1 MRTQIRVLWKS
12 RLMVM
17 TLSFIIS
24 CVPLVASEQSSSGHL
39 SFSEALAQEVRP
51 WEQYLNEVM
60 TQEDM
65 ASSTWEQTYDLL
77 CDLEEHPLD
86 INQVTR
92 EQLEELPFL
101 SAQQIE
107 GIVEYLWRY
116 GRMES
121 LSELQMIRSL
131 DYAQRRLLTYFV
143 FVGEE
148 PPAALPTLKDIA
160 KYGQNEL
167 MAYAR
172 VPFYNRKG
180 DIDGYLG
187 PKYRHWLRYQ
197 FTYGDQVK
205 LGLVASQDAGEPF
218 FANRNKW
225 GYDYYS
231 FYLQLRNFR
240 RLESLVI
247 GNYRVSMGMGLVM
260 NNSFSLGKMAMLQ
273 NLGRSSYTL
282 RAHSSR
288 SAGSLLGAAATIDMG
303 RHLKLTAFASCNPAD
318 ATLNKD
324 GTVSTILDTD
334 YHRTETEM
342 NKKHNLHPFKTGG
355 CLRYDAHGFRLGMN
369 ALYTHL
375 DRTLKPNTSALYRQH
390 YPQGTDF
397 LNLSLDYGYA
407 SPRVALSG
415 ETAIDKQGH
424 LATINTASLRVSDVL
439 SMMVLQRF
447 YSYAYT
453 SLDAQS
459 YSDGGK
465 VQNESGVYLG
475 LTWQPSL
482 AFRLSAYTDYAY
494 FAWAKYQVSQSS
506 YSWDNLLQATWQKQ
520 RWTFT
525 GRYRLRLRQ
534 KDDETKKYLVNR
546 WEHRGRLSADY
557 STAKGFGGRMQIDG
571 GWTTG
576 EWGGMVSAT
585 LAYTHRWL
593 RLNGGL
599 GYFHT
604 DSYNS
609 RVYLYELGPLYTYSS
624 LMFYGEGLRYWLMA
638 RATIGKRLTLTAKF
652 GVTDYFDR
660 TTIGS
665 SYQQIDASSLSDL
678 DLQLRWKF

>member
-1 MRTQIRVLWKS
+1 MRTQMLCLLFW
-12 RLMVM
+12 L
-17 TLSFIIS
+17 
-24 CVPLVASEQSSSGHL
+24 
-39 SFSEALAQEVRP
+39 ALGVNAQTRP
-51 WEQYLNEVM
+51 WEAYLNEVM

-65 ASSTWEQTYDLL
+65 ASAAWEQTYDLL
-77 CDLEEHPLD
+77 CELEEHPMD

-121 LSELQMIRSL
+121 LSELAMVREL
-131 DYAQRRLLTYFV
+131 DYAQRRLLSFFV
-143 FVGEE
+143 YVGEE
-148 PPAALPTLKDIA
+148 KPVPLPTLKDIA

-180 DIDGYLG
+180 DTDGYLG

-205 LGLVASQDAGEPF
+205 LGFVGSQDAGEPF

-240 RLESLVI
+240 RLESLVL

-288 SAGSLLGAAATIDMG
+288 SAGSLFGAAATIDMG
-303 RHLKLTAFASCNPAD
+303 QHLKLTAFASYSPAD

-324 GTVSTILDTD
+324 GTVSSILDTD

-355 CLRYDAHGFRLGMN
+355 SLRYNAHGFRLGMN
-369 ALYTHL
+369 TLYTHL

-415 ETAIDKQGH
+415 ETATDRKGH
-424 LATINTASLRVSDVL
+424 LATINTASLRVSDAL
-439 SMMVLQRF
+439 SLMVLQRF
-447 YSYAYT
+447 YSYAYS

-459 YSDGGK
+459 YSDGGR
-465 VQNESGVYLG
+465 VQNESGIYLG
-475 LTWQPSL
+475 LTWQPL
-482 AFRLSAYTDYAY
+482 LTLRLSAYSDYAY

-520 RWTFT
+520 RWALT

-534 KDDETKKYLVNR
+534 KDDETKKHLVNR

-557 STAKGFGGRMQIDG
+557 TIATGLGGRMQIDG

-585 LAYTHRWL
+585 LAYTRRWL
-593 RLNGGL
+593 RLNGGF

-624 LMFYGEGLRYWLMA
+624 QMFYGEGMRYWLMA
-638 RATIGKRLTLTAKF
+638 RANIGKHLMLTAKI
-652 GVTDYFDR
+652 GISDYFDR
-660 TTIGS
+660 NTIGS
-665 SYQQIDASSLSDL
+665 SYQQVDASSLSDL
-678 DLQLRWKF
+678 DLQLRWKY

>member
-1 MRTQIRVLWKS
+1 MRTQMACLLFW
-12 RLMVM
+12 L
-17 TLSFIIS
+17 
-24 CVPLVASEQSSSGHL
+24 
-39 SFSEALAQEVRP
+39 ALGVNAQTRP
-51 WEQYLNEVM
+51 WEAYLNEVM

-65 ASSTWEQTYDLL
+65 ASASWEQTYDLL
-77 CDLEEHPLD
+77 CELEEHPMD

-121 LSELQMIRSL
+121 LSELAMVREL
-131 DYAQRRLLTYFV
+131 DYTHRRLLSFFV
-143 FVGEE
+143 YVGEE
-148 PPAALPTLKDIA
+148 KPVPLPTLKDIA
-160 KYGQNEL
+160 HYGQNEL

-180 DIDGYLG
+180 GTDGYLG

-205 LGLVASQDAGEPF
+205 LGFVGSQDAGEPF
-218 FANRNKW
+218 FANQNKW

-240 RLESLVI
+240 RLESLVL

-288 SAGSLLGAAATIDMG
+288 SAGSLFGAAATIDMG
-303 RHLKLTAFASCNPAD
+303 RHLKLTAFASYSPAD

-324 GTVSTILDTD
+324 GTVSSILDTD

-355 CLRYDAHGFRLGMN
+355 CLRYNAHGFHLGMN

-375 DRTLKPNTSALYRQH
+375 DRTLKPNTSTLYRQH

-407 SPRVALSG
+407 SPKVALSG
-415 ETAIDKQGH
+415 ETATDRKGH

-439 SMMVLQRF
+439 SLMALQRF
-447 YSYAYT
+447 YSYAYS

-459 YSDGGK
+459 YSDGGR
-465 VQNESGVYLG
+465 VQNESGIYLG
-475 LTWQPSL
+475 LTWQPL
-482 AFRLSAYTDYAY
+482 LTLRLSAYSDYAY

-520 RWTFT
+520 RWTLT

-534 KDDETKKYLVNR
+534 KDDETKKHLVNR

-557 STAKGFGGRMQIDG
+557 TIATGLGGRMQIDG

-585 LAYTHRWL
+585 LAYTRRWL
-593 RLNGGL
+593 RLNGGF

-624 LMFYGEGLRYWLMA
+624 QMFYGEGIRYWLMA
-638 RATIGKRLTLTAKF
+638 RANIGKHLMLTAKI
-652 GVTDYFDR
+652 GISDYFDR
-660 TTIGS
+660 NTIGS
-665 SYQQIDASSLSDL
+665 SYQQVDASSLSDL

>member
-1 MRTQIRVLWKS
+1 MRTQIGVLWKS
-12 RLMVM
+12 RL
-17 TLSFIIS
+17 LLLLAAF
-24 CVPLVASEQSSSGHL
+24 HL
-39 SFSEALAQEVRP
+39 SLFTSTAQTRP

-77 CDLEEHPLD
+77 CDLEDHPLD

-143 FVGEE
+143 YVGEE

-180 DIDGYLG
+180 DINGYLG

-240 RLESLVI
+240 RLESLVL

-375 DRTLKPNTSALYRQH
+375 DRTLKSNTSTLYRQH

-407 SPRVALSG
+407 SPKVALSG
-415 ETAIDKQGH
+415 ETATDKQGH

-475 LTWQPSL
+475 LTWHPSL

-506 YSWDNLLQATWQKQ
+506 YSWDNLLQASWQKQ

-534 KDDETKKYLVNR
+534 KDDETKKHLVNR

-557 STAKGFGGRMQIDG
+557 TTATGLGGRMQIDG
-571 GWTTG
+571 GWTTD

-609 RVYLYELGPLYTYSS
+609 RVYLYEQGPLYTYSS
-624 LMFYGEGLRYWLMA
+624 QMFYGEGIRYWLMA

>member
-1 MRTQIRVLWKS
+1 
-12 RLMVM
+12 M
-17 TLSFIIS
+17 TLSFIIY
-24 CVPLVASEQSSSGHL
+24 HL
-39 SFSEALAQEVRP
+39 SFSEALAQETRP

-65 ASSTWEQTYDLL
+65 ASSTW
-77 CDLEEHPLD
+77 
-86 INQVTR
+86 V
-92 EQLEELPFL
+92 

-107 GIVEYLWRY
+107 GIMEYLWRY

-131 DYAQRRLLTYFV
+131 DYAQRRLLTFFV
-143 FVGEE
+143 YVGEE

-180 DIDGYLG
+180 DINGYLG

-240 RLESLVI
+240 RLESLVL

-282 RAHSSR
+282 RSHSSR

-303 RHLKLTAFASCNPAD
+303 RHFKLTAFVSCNPAD

-375 DRTLKPNTSALYRQH
+375 DRTLKSNTSTLYRQH

-415 ETAIDKQGH
+415 ETATDKQGH
-424 LATINTASLRVSDVL
+424 LATINTASLRVSDAL

-534 KDDETKKYLVNR
+534 KDDETKKHLVNR

-557 STAKGFGGRMQIDG
+557 TSAKGLGGRIQIDG

-624 LMFYGEGLRYWLMA
+624 QMFYGEGLRYWLMA
-638 RATIGKRLTLTAKF
+638 RASIGKRLTLTAKI
-652 GVTDYFDR
+652 GVTNYFDR

>member
-1 MRTQIRVLWKS
+1 MRTQIGVLWKS
-12 RLMVM
+12 RL
-17 TLSFIIS
+17 LLLLAAF
-24 CVPLVASEQSSSGHL
+24 HL
-39 SFSEALAQEVRP
+39 SLFTSTAQTRP

-77 CDLEEHPLD
+77 CNLEDHPLD

-107 GIVEYLWRY
+107 GIMEYLWRY

-143 FVGEE
+143 YVGEE

-160 KYGQNEL
+160 QYGQNEL

-218 FANRNKW
+218 FANQNKW

-240 RLESLVI
+240 RLESLVL

-303 RHLKLTAFASCNPAD
+303 RHVKLTAFASCNPAD

-375 DRTLKPNTSALYRQH
+375 DRTLKSNTSTLYRQH

-415 ETAIDKQGH
+415 ETATDKQGH

-439 SMMVLQRF
+439 SMIVLQRF

-453 SLDAQS
+453 SFDAQS

-534 KDDETKKYLVNR
+534 QDDETKKHLVNR

-557 STAKGFGGRMQIDG
+557 TSAKGLGGRIQIDG
-571 GWTTG
+571 GWTTD

-593 RLNGGL
+593 RLNGGI

-609 RVYLYELGPLYTYSS
+609 RVYLYEQGPLYTYTSQQ
-624 LMFYGEGLRYWLMA
+624 FYGEGIRYWLMA
-638 RATIGKRLTLTAKF
+638 RANIGKRLTLTAKF
-652 GVTDYFDR
+652 GVTDYFDC

>member
-1 MRTQIRVLWKS
+1 MRTQ
-12 RLMVM
+12 MVCLLFW
-17 TLSFIIS
+17 LSLG
-24 CVPLVASEQSSSGHL
+24 VN
-39 SFSEALAQEVRP
+39 AQTRP
-51 WEQYLNEVM
+51 WEAYLNEVM

-65 ASSTWEQTYDLL
+65 ASAAWEQTYDLL
-77 CDLEEHPLD
+77 CELEEHPMD

-121 LSELQMIRSL
+121 LSELAMVREL
-131 DYAQRRLLTYFV
+131 DYTQRRLLSFFV
-143 FVGEE
+143 YVGEE
-148 PPAALPTLKDIA
+148 KPVPLPTLKDIA
-160 KYGQNEL
+160 HYGQNEL

-172 VPFYNRKG
+172 EPFYNRKG
-180 DIDGYLG
+180 DTDGYLG

-205 LGLVASQDAGEPF
+205 LGFVGSQDAGEPF
-218 FANRNKW
+218 FVHRNKW

-240 RLESLVI
+240 RLESLVL

-288 SAGSLLGAAATIDMG
+288 SAGSLFGAAATIDMG
-303 RHLKLTAFASCNPAD
+303 RHLKLTAFASYNPAD

-324 GTVSTILDTD
+324 GTVSSILDTD

-355 CLRYDAHGFRLGMN
+355 CLRYNAHGFHLGMN
-369 ALYTHL
+369 ALYTYL
-375 DRTLKPNTSALYRQH
+375 DRTLNPNTSTLYRQH

-407 SPRVALSG
+407 SPKVALSG
-415 ETAIDKQGH
+415 ETATDKKGH

-439 SMMVLQRF
+439 SLMVLQRF
-447 YSYAYT
+447 YSYAYS

-459 YSDGGK
+459 YSDGGR
-465 VQNESGVYLG
+465 VQNESGIYLG

-482 AFRLSAYTDYAY
+482 ALRLSAYSDYAY

-520 RWTFT
+520 RWTLT

-534 KDDETKKYLVNR
+534 KDDETKKHLVNR

-557 STAKGFGGRMQIDG
+557 TIATGLGGRMQIDG
-571 GWTTG
+571 GWTTN

-585 LAYTHRWL
+585 LAYTRRWL
-593 RLNGGL
+593 RLNGGF

-624 LMFYGEGLRYWLMA
+624 QMFYGEGIRYWLMA
-638 RATIGKRLTLTAKF
+638 RANIGKHLMLTAKI
-652 GVTDYFDR
+652 GISDYFDR

-665 SYQQIDASSLSDL
+665 SYQQVDASSLSDL

>member
-1 MRTQIRVLWKS
+1 MVSLLLW
-12 RLMVM
+12 
-17 TLSFIIS
+17 LS
-24 CVPLVASEQSSSGHL
+24 LGL
-39 SFSEALAQEVRP
+39 SAQTRP

-65 ASSTWEQTYDLL
+65 ASSAWEQTYDLL
-77 CDLEEHPLD
+77 CDLEDHPID
-86 INQVTR
+86 INLVTR

-107 GIVEYLWRY
+107 GIMEYLWRY

-121 LSELQMIRSL
+121 LSELQMIRPL
-131 DYAQRRLLTYFV
+131 DYAQRRLLTYF
-143 FVGEE
+143 FYVGEE
-148 PPAALPTLKDIA
+148 PPAPLPTLKDIA

-180 DIDGYLG
+180 DKEGYLG

-218 FANRNKW
+218 FANQNKW

-240 RLESLVI
+240 RLESLVL

-288 SAGSLLGAAATIDMG
+288 SVGSLLGAAATIDMG
-303 RHLKLTAFASCNPAD
+303 KHLKLTAFASCNPAD

-324 GTVSTILDTD
+324 GTMSTILDTD
-334 YHRTETEM
+334 YHRTQTEM
-342 NKKHNLHPFKTGG
+342 DKKHNLHPFKTGG
-355 CLRYDAHGFRLGMN
+355 SLRYDAHGVRLGMN

-375 DRTLKPNTSALYRQH
+375 DRTLKPNTSVLYRQH

-407 SPRVALSG
+407 SPRLALSG
-415 ETAIDKQGH
+415 ETATDKQGH
-424 LATINTASLRVSDVL
+424 LATINTASLRVTDVL

-482 AFRLSAYTDYAY
+482 ALRLSAYSDYAY

-520 RWTFT
+520 RWTLT

-534 KDDETKKYLVNR
+534 QDDETKKALVNR

-557 STAKGFGGRMQIDG
+557 STATGLGGRMQIDG
-571 GWTTG
+571 GFSSRNEDGGVRSG

-585 LAYTHRWL
+585 LAYTRRWL
-593 RLNGGL
+593 RLNGGF

-604 DSYNS
+604 DSYSS

-624 LMFYGEGLRYWLMA
+624 QMFYGEGIRYWLMA
-638 RATIGKRLTLTAKF
+638 RANIGKSLTLTAKL

-660 TTIGS
+660 STISS

-678 DLQLRWKF
+678 DLEVRWKF

>member
-1 MRTQIRVLWKS
+1 MRTQIRVLWKC
-12 RLMVM
+12 RL
-17 TLSFIIS
+17 LLLLAAF
-24 CVPLVASEQSSSGHL
+24 HL
-39 SFSEALAQEVRP
+39 SLFTSTAQTRP

-77 CDLEEHPLD
+77 CDLEDHPLD

-143 FVGEE
+143 YVGEE

-180 DIDGYLG
+180 DINGYLG

-240 RLESLVI
+240 RLESLVL

-303 RHLKLTAFASCNPAD
+303 RHLK
-318 ATLNKD
+318 
-324 GTVSTILDTD
+324 
-334 YHRTETEM
+334 RTRM
-342 NKKHNLHPFKTGG
+342 AR
-355 CLRYDAHGFRLGMN
+355 CLR
-369 ALYTHL
+369 
-375 DRTLKPNTSALYRQH
+375 
-390 YPQGTDF
+390 
-397 LNLSLDYGYA
+397 
-407 SPRVALSG
+407 
-415 ETAIDKQGH
+415 
-424 LATINTASLRVSDVL
+424 
-439 SMMVLQRF
+439 
-447 YSYAYT
+447 
-453 SLDAQS
+453 
-459 YSDGGK
+459 
-465 VQNESGVYLG
+465 
-475 LTWQPSL
+475 
-482 AFRLSAYTDYAY
+482 
-494 FAWAKYQVSQSS
+494 SS
-506 YSWDNLLQATWQKQ
+506 
-520 RWTFT
+520 
-525 GRYRLRLRQ
+525 
-534 KDDETKKYLVNR
+534 
-546 WEHRGRLSADY
+546 
-557 STAKGFGGRMQIDG
+557 I
-571 GWTTG
+571 
-576 EWGGMVSAT
+576 
-585 LAYTHRWL
+585 
-593 RLNGGL
+593 
-599 GYFHT
+599 
-604 DSYNS
+604 
-609 RVYLYELGPLYTYSS
+609 
-624 LMFYGEGLRYWLMA
+624 
-638 RATIGKRLTLTAKF
+638 
-652 GVTDYFDR
+652 R
-660 TTIGS
+660 TTTA
-665 SYQQIDASSLSDL
+665 Q
-678 DLQLRWKF
+678 RRR

>member
-1 MRTQIRVLWKS
+1 MRTQIGVLWKS
-12 RLMVM
+12 RL
-17 TLSFIIS
+17 LLLLAAF
-24 CVPLVASEQSSSGHL
+24 HL
-39 SFSEALAQEVRP
+39 SLFTSTAQTRP

-77 CDLEEHPLD
+77 CDLEDHPLD

-107 GIVEYLWRY
+107 GIMEYLWRY

-131 DYAQRRLLTYFV
+131 DYAQRRLLTFFV
-143 FVGEE
+143 YVGEE

-187 PKYRHWLRYQ
+187 LKYRHWLRYQ

-218 FANRNKW
+218 FANQNKW

-240 RLESLVI
+240 RLESLVL

-288 SAGSLLGAAATIDMG
+288 SSGSLLGAAATIDMG
-303 RHLKLTAFASCNPAD
+303 RHVKLTAFASCNPAD

-324 GTVSTILDTD
+324 GTVSAILDTD

-375 DRTLKPNTSALYRQH
+375 DRTLKPNTSTLYRQH

-415 ETAIDKQGH
+415 ETATDKQGH

-439 SMMVLQRF
+439 SMIVLQRF

-534 KDDETKKYLVNR
+534 QDDETKKHLVNR

-557 STAKGFGGRMQIDG
+557 TTATGFGGRMQLDG

-576 EWGGMVSAT
+576 EWGGMVSTT
-585 LAYTHRWL
+585 LAYTRRWL

-609 RVYLYELGPLYTYSS
+609 RVYLYEQGPLYTYTSQQ
-624 LMFYGEGLRYWLMA
+624 FYGEGIRYWLMA
-638 RATIGKRLTLTAKF
+638 RANIGKRLTLTAKF

>member
-1 MRTQIRVLWKS
+1 MRTQIGVLWKS
-12 RLMVM
+12 RL
-17 TLSFIIS
+17 LLLLAAF
-24 CVPLVASEQSSSGHL
+24 HL
-39 SFSEALAQEVRP
+39 SLFTSTAQTRP

-65 ASSTWEQTYDLL
+65 ESSTWEQTYDLL
-77 CDLEEHPLD
+77 CDLEAHPLD

-107 GIVEYLWRY
+107 GIMEYLWRY

-143 FVGEE
+143 YVGEE

-160 KYGQNEL
+160 QYGQNEL

-187 PKYRHWLRYQ
+187 LKYRHWLRYQ

-218 FANRNKW
+218 FANQNKW

-240 RLESLVI
+240 RLESLVL

-375 DRTLKPNTSALYRQH
+375 DRTQKSNTSTLYRQH

-415 ETAIDKQGH
+415 ETATDKQGH

-439 SMMVLQRF
+439 SMIVLQRF

-534 KDDETKKYLVNR
+534 QDDETKKHLVNR

-557 STAKGFGGRMQIDG
+557 TSAKGLGGRIQIDG

-624 LMFYGEGLRYWLMA
+624 QMFYGEGLRYWLMA
-638 RATIGKRLTLTAKF
+638 RANIGKRLTLTAKF

>member
-1 MRTQIRVLWKS
+1 
-12 RLMVM
+12 MVCLLFW
-17 TLSFIIS
+17 LSLG
-24 CVPLVASEQSSSGHL
+24 VN
-39 SFSEALAQEVRP
+39 AQTRP
-51 WEQYLNEVM
+51 WEAYLNEVM

-65 ASSTWEQTYDLL
+65 ASAAWEQTYDLL
-77 CDLEEHPLD
+77 CELEEHPMD

-121 LSELQMIRSL
+121 LSELAMVREL
-131 DYAQRRLLTYFV
+131 DYTQRRLLSFFV
-143 FVGEE
+143 YVGEE
-148 PPAALPTLKDIA
+148 KPVPLPTLKDIA
-160 KYGQNEL
+160 HYGQNEL

-172 VPFYNRKG
+172 EPFYNRKG
-180 DIDGYLG
+180 DTDGYLG

-205 LGLVASQDAGEPF
+205 LGFVGSQDAGEPF
-218 FANRNKW
+218 FVHRNKW

-240 RLESLVI
+240 RLESLVL

-288 SAGSLLGAAATIDMG
+288 SAGSLFGAAATIDMG
-303 RHLKLTAFASCNPAD
+303 RHLKLTAFASYNPAD

-324 GTVSTILDTD
+324 GTVSSILDTD

-355 CLRYDAHGFRLGMN
+355 CLRYNAHGFHLGMN
-369 ALYTHL
+369 ALYTYL
-375 DRTLKPNTSALYRQH
+375 DRTLNPNTSTLYRQH

-407 SPRVALSG
+407 SPKVALSG
-415 ETAIDKQGH
+415 ETATDKKGH

-439 SMMVLQRF
+439 SLMVLQRF
-447 YSYAYT
+447 YSYAYS

-459 YSDGGK
+459 YSDGGR
-465 VQNESGVYLG
+465 VQNESGIYLG

-482 AFRLSAYTDYAY
+482 ALRLSAYSDYAY

-520 RWTFT
+520 RWTLT

-534 KDDETKKYLVNR
+534 KDDETKKHLVNR

-557 STAKGFGGRMQIDG
+557 TIATGLGGRMQIDG
-571 GWTTG
+571 GWTTN

-585 LAYTHRWL
+585 LAYTRRWL
-593 RLNGGL
+593 RLNGGF

-624 LMFYGEGLRYWLMA
+624 QMFYGEGIRYWLMA
-638 RATIGKRLTLTAKF
+638 RANIGKHLMLTAKI
-652 GVTDYFDR
+652 GISDYFDR

-665 SYQQIDASSLSDL
+665 SYQQVDASSLSDL

>member
-1 MRTQIRVLWKS
+1 MRTQIGVLWKC
-12 RLMVM
+12 RLVVM
-17 TLSFIIS
+17 ILSFIIY
-24 CVPLVASEQSSSGHL
+24 HL
-39 SFSEALAQEVRP
+39 SFSEALAQETRP

-77 CDLEEHPLD
+77 CDLEDHPLD

-143 FVGEE
+143 YVGEE

-187 PKYRHWLRYQ
+187 LKYRHWLRYQ

-240 RLESLVI
+240 RLESLVL

-355 CLRYDAHGFRLGMN
+355 CLRFNARGYRLGMN

-415 ETAIDKQGH
+415 ETATDRKGH
-424 LATINTASLRVSDVL
+424 LATSNTASLRVSDAL
-439 SMMVLQRF
+439 SLMVLQRF
-447 YSYAYT
+447 YSYAYS

-459 YSDGGK
+459 YSDGGR
-465 VQNESGVYLG
+465 VQNESGIYLG
-475 LTWQPSL
+475 LTWHPSQAL
-482 AFRLSAYTDYAY
+482 RLSAYSDYAY

-506 YSWDNLLQATWQKQ
+506 YFWDNLLQATWQKQ

-534 KDDETKKYLVNR
+534 QDDETKKALVNR
-546 WEHRGRLSADY
+546 WEHRGRLSTDY
-557 STAKGFGGRMQIDG
+557 TIATGLGGRMQIDG
-571 GWTTG
+571 GWTTD

-585 LAYTHRWL
+585 LAYTRRWL
-593 RLNGGL
+593 RLNGGF

-604 DSYNS
+604 NSYNS
-609 RVYLYELGPLYTYSS
+609 RVYLYEQGPLYTYSS
-624 LMFYGEGLRYWLMA
+624 QMFYGEGIRYWLMA
-638 RATIGKRLTLTAKF
+638 RANIGKHLALTAKI
-652 GVTDYFDR
+652 GISDYFDR

-665 SYQQIDASSLSDL
+665 SYQQVDASSLSDL
-678 DLQLRWKF
+678 DLQLRWKL

>member
-1 MRTQIRVLWKS
+1 MRTQIGILWKC
-12 RLMVM
+12 RI
-17 TLSFIIS
+17 LSL
-24 CVPLVASEQSSSGHL
+24 LVTFHL
-39 SFSEALAQEVRP
+39 SLFTSTAQTRP
-51 WEQYLNEVM
+51 WEAYLNEVM

-65 ASSTWEQTYDLL
+65 ASASWEQTYDLL
-77 CDLEEHPLD
+77 CDLEEHPMD

-121 LSELQMIRSL
+121 LSELAMVRAL
-131 DYAQRRLLTYFV
+131 DYTQRRLLSFFV
-143 FVGEE
+143 YVGEE
-148 PPAALPTLKDIA
+148 KPAPLPTLKDIA
-160 KYGQNEL
+160 RYGQNEL

-180 DIDGYLG
+180 DTDGYLG
-187 PKYRHWLRYQ
+187 PKYRHWLHYQ

-205 LGLVASQDAGEPF
+205 LGFVGSQDAGEPF

-240 RLESLVI
+240 RLESLVL

-288 SAGSLLGAAATIDMG
+288 SVGSLFGAAATIDMG
-303 RHLKLTAFASCNPAD
+303 RHLKLTAFVSRSPAD

-324 GTVSTILDTD
+324 GTVSSILDTD

-355 CLRYDAHGFRLGMN
+355 CLRYNAHGFHLGMN
-369 ALYTHL
+369 ALYTYL
-375 DRTLKPNTSALYRQH
+375 DRTLNPNTSTLYRQH

-407 SPRVALSG
+407 SPKVALSG
-415 ETAIDKQGH
+415 ETATDKKGH

-439 SMMVLQRF
+439 SLMVLQRF
-447 YSYAYT
+447 YSYAYS

-459 YSDGGK
+459 YSDGGR
-465 VQNESGVYLG
+465 VQNESGIYLG

-482 AFRLSAYTDYAY
+482 ALRLSAYSDYAY

-520 RWTFT
+520 RWTLT

-534 KDDETKKYLVNR
+534 KDGEMISKNEEGGSRKEKTLVDR

-557 STAKGFGGRMQIDG
+557 AIATGLGGRMQIDG
-571 GWTTG
+571 GWTTD

-585 LAYTHRWL
+585 LAYTRRWL
-593 RLNGGL
+593 RLNGGF

-624 LMFYGEGLRYWLMA
+624 QMFYGEGIRYWLMA
-638 RATIGKRLTLTAKF
+638 RANIGKRLTLTAKI
-652 GVTDYFDR
+652 GISDYFDR

-665 SYQQIDASSLSDL
+665 SYQQVDASSLSDL

>member
-1 MRTQIRVLWKS
+1 MRTQIRVLWKC
-12 RLMVM
+12 RL
-17 TLSFIIS
+17 LLLLAAF
-24 CVPLVASEQSSSGHL
+24 HL
-39 SFSEALAQEVRP
+39 SLFTSTAQTRP

-77 CDLEEHPLD
+77 CDLEDHPLD

-143 FVGEE
+143 YVGEE

-180 DIDGYLG
+180 DINGYLG

-205 LGLVASQDAGEPF
+205 LGFVGSQDAGEPF

-240 RLESLVI
+240 RLESLVL

-303 RHLKLTAFASCNPAD
+303 RHVKLTAFASCNPAD

-375 DRTLKPNTSALYRQH
+375 DRTLKPNTSTLYRQH
-390 YPQGTDF
+390 FPQGTDF

-424 LATINTASLRVSDVL
+424 LATINTASLRVSDAL

-475 LTWQPSL
+475 LIWQPSL

-534 KDDETKKYLVNR
+534 QDDETKKHLVNR

-557 STAKGFGGRMQIDG
+557 TSAKGLGGRIQIDG

-624 LMFYGEGLRYWLMA
+624 QMFYGEGLRYWLMA
-638 RATIGKRLTLTAKF
+638 RANIGKRLTLTAKF

>member
-1 MRTQIRVLWKS
+1 MRTQIRVLWKC
-12 RLMVM
+12 RL
-17 TLSFIIS
+17 LLLF
-24 CVPLVASEQSSSGHL
+24 AAFH
-39 SFSEALAQEVRP
+39 FSLFTSTAQTRP

-65 ASSTWEQTYDLL
+65 ASSSWEQTYDLL
-77 CDLEEHPLD
+77 CELEQHPMD
-86 INQVTR
+86 INQVAR

-107 GIVEYLWRY
+107 GIMEYLWRY

-121 LSELQMIRSL
+121 LSELAMVREL
-131 DYAQRRLLTYFV
+131 DYAQRRLLSFFV
-143 FVGEE
+143 YVGEE
-148 PPAALPTLKDIA
+148 KPAPLPKLKDIA
-160 KYGQNEL
+160 RYGQNEL

-172 VPFYNRKG
+172 VPYYNRKG
-180 DIDGYLG
+180 DMEGYLG

-205 LGLVASQDAGEPF
+205 MGLVGSQDAGEPF

-240 RLESLVI
+240 RLESLVL

-288 SAGSLLGAAATIDMG
+288 SAGSLFGAAATIDMG
-303 RHLKLTAFASCNPAD
+303 QHLKLTAFASYSPAD

-324 GTVSTILDTD
+324 GTVSSILDTD

-355 CLRYDAHGFRLGMN
+355 SLRFNARGYRLGMN

-375 DRTLKPNTSALYRQH
+375 DKTLKPNTSALYRQH

-415 ETAIDKQGH
+415 ETATDRKGH
-424 LATINTASLRVSDVL
+424 LATINTASLRVSDAL
-439 SMMVLQRF
+439 SLMVLQRF
-447 YSYAYT
+447 YSYAYS

-459 YSDGGK
+459 YSDGGR
-465 VQNESGVYLG
+465 VQNESGIYLG
-475 LTWQPSL
+475 LTWHPSQAL
-482 AFRLSAYTDYAY
+482 RLSAYSDYAY

-534 KDDETKKYLVNR
+534 QDDETKKALVNR

-557 STAKGFGGRMQIDG
+557 TTTTGFGGRMQIDG
-571 GWTTG
+571 GFSSRSEEGGVRSG

-585 LAYTHRWL
+585 LVYTRRWL
-593 RLNGGL
+593 RLNGGF

-609 RVYLYELGPLYTYSS
+609 RVYIYELGPLYTYSS
-624 LMFYGEGLRYWLMA
+624 QMFYGEGIRYWLMA
-638 RATIGKRLTLTAKF
+638 RANIGKHLTLTAKI

-665 SYQQIDASSLSDL
+665 SYQQVDASSLSDL
-678 DLQLRWKF
+678 DLEVRWKF

>member
-1 MRTQIRVLWKS
+1 MRTQIGILWKC
-12 RLMVM
+12 RI
-17 TLSFIIS
+17 LSL
-24 CVPLVASEQSSSGHL
+24 LVTCH
-39 SFSEALAQEVRP
+39 FSLFTSTAQTRP
-51 WEQYLNEVM
+51 WEAYLNEVM

-65 ASSTWEQTYDLL
+65 ASASWEQTYDLL
-77 CDLEEHPLD
+77 CDLEEHPMD

-121 LSELQMIRSL
+121 LSELAMVRAL
-131 DYAQRRLLTYFV
+131 DYTQRRLLSFFV
-143 FVGEE
+143 YVGEE
-148 PPAALPTLKDIA
+148 KPAPLPTLKDIA
-160 KYGQNEL
+160 RYGQNEL

-180 DIDGYLG
+180 DTDGYLG

-205 LGLVASQDAGEPF
+205 LGFVGSQDAGEPF

-240 RLESLVI
+240 RLESLVL

-288 SAGSLLGAAATIDMG
+288 SVGSLFGAAATIDMG
-303 RHLKLTAFASCNPAD
+303 RHLKLTAFVSRSPAD

-324 GTVSTILDTD
+324 GTVSSILDTD

-342 NKKHNLHPFKTGG
+342 NKKHNLHRFKTGG
-355 CLRYDAHGFRLGMN
+355 CLRYNAHGFHLGMN
-369 ALYTHL
+369 ALYTYL
-375 DRTLKPNTSALYRQH
+375 DRTLNPNTSTLYRQH

-407 SPRVALSG
+407 SPKVALSG
-415 ETAIDKQGH
+415 ETATDRKGH

-439 SMMVLQRF
+439 SLMVLQRF
-447 YSYAYT
+447 YSYAYS

-465 VQNESGVYLG
+465 VQNESGIYLG

-482 AFRLSAYTDYAY
+482 TFRLSAYSDYAY

-520 RWTFT
+520 RWTLT

-534 KDDETKKYLVNR
+534 KDGEMISKNEEGGTRKEKTLVDR

-557 STAKGFGGRMQIDG
+557 AIATGLGGRMQIDG
-571 GWTTG
+571 GWTTD

-585 LAYTHRWL
+585 LAYTRRWL
-593 RLNGGL
+593 RLNGGF

-604 DSYNS
+604 GSYNS

-624 LMFYGEGLRYWLMA
+624 QMFYGEGIRYWLMA
-638 RATIGKRLTLTAKF
+638 RANVGKHLTLTAKI
-652 GVTDYFDR
+652 GISDYFDR

-665 SYQQIDASSLSDL
+665 SYQQVDASSLSDL